1 MFTIRVAVASFPASS
16 DTVYTTSYS
25 PTVEVS
31 TSPETSIASDTS
43 PSTLSSAVAP
53 GSSYVEPT
61 SNSIGLSPFKEIT
74 GATVS
79 SGSGSSPLPSASTTF
94 TTLVAVPSF
103 PAASDTTY
111 LILYSPIVQVST
123 SPVTSISSDTSP
135 STLSSAVAPGSSYVE
150 PTSNSIGLSPFK
162 EITGATVS
170 SGSGSSPLP
179 SASTTFTTLVA
190 VASFPA
196 ASDTT

>member
-1 MFTIRVAVASFPASS
+1 FRLMSCCSAILDLHSFPTRRSSDLASTTLTILVSVASFPDSS

-43 PSTLSSAVAP
+43 PSTSSSAVAP

-79 SGSGSSPLPSASTTF
+79 SGSGSSPLPSASTTL
-94 TTLVAVPSF
+94 TILVS
-103 PAASDTTY
+103 
-111 LILYSPIVQVST
+111 
-123 SPVTSISSDTSP
+123 
-135 STLSSAVAPGSSYVE
+135 
-150 PTSNSIGLSPFK
+150 
-162 EITGATVS
+162 
-170 SGSGSSPLP
+170 
-179 SASTTFTTLVA
+179 

-196 ASDTT
+196 ASDTV

>member
-61 SNSIGLSPFKEIT
+61 SNSIGFSPFKEIT
-74 GATVS
+74 GTTIS
-79 SGSGSSPLPSASTTF
+79 YCSGASPLSSASTTF
-94 TTLVAVPSF
+94 TTLVAVVLFS
-103 PAASDTTY
+103 AASDTTY
-111 LILYSPIVQVST
+111 LISYSPFVLLYI
-123 SPVTSISSDTSP
+123 
-135 STLSSAVAPGSSYVE
+135 
-150 PTSNSIGLSPFK
+150 
-162 EITGATVS
+162 
-170 SGSGSSPLP
+170 
-179 SASTTFTTLVA
+179 LVLI
-190 VASFPA
+190 
-196 ASDTT
+196 

>member
-79 SGSGSSPLPSASTTF
+79 SGSGSSPLPSASS
-94 TTLVAVPSF
+94 TLIFLFAVASF
-103 PAASDTTY
+103 PASSDTIY
-111 LILYSPIVQVST
+111 LTSYSPIVLVST
-123 SPVTSISSDTSP
+123 SPVTSISSVTSP

-150 PTSNSIGLSPFK
+150 PTSNSIGLSPFNVK
-162 EITGATVS
+162 IGASVS
-170 SGSGSSPLP
+170 SSPSPLP
-179 SASTTFTTLVA
+179 SASTTLTVLVS

-196 ASDTT
+196 ASATV

>member
-79 SGSGSSPLPSASTTF
+79 SGSGSSPLPSASTTLF
-94 TTLVAVPSF
+94 AVASF

-111 LILYSPIVQVST
+111 LISYSPIVLVST
-123 SPVTSISSDTSP
+123 SPVISISSVTSP

-150 PTSNSIGLSPFK
+150 PTSNSIGLSPFNVK
-162 EITGATVS
+162 IGASVS
-170 SGSGSSPLP
+170 SSPSPLP
-179 SASTTFTTLVA
+179 SASTTLTVLVS

-196 ASDTT
+196 ASETV

>member
-1 MFTIRVAVASFPASS
+1 
-16 DTVYTTSYS
+16 TSYS

-74 GATVS
+74 GATLSSCSVS
-79 SGSGSSPLPSASTTF
+79 SSLPSPSTTF
-94 TTLVAVPSF
+94 TTLFPVSSF
-103 PAASDTTY
+103 PSAPSTSS
-111 LILYSPIVQVST
+111 LISYSPTVLVSS
-123 SPVTSISSDTSP
+123 SPVISISSVTSP
-135 STLSSAVAPGSSYVE
+135 STFSSAVAPGSSYVE
-150 PTSNSIGLSPFK
+150 PTSHSIGLSPFNVK
-162 EITGATVS
+162 IGASVS
-170 SGSGSSPLP
+170 SSPSPLP
-179 SASTTFTTLVA
+179 SASTTLTVLVS

-196 ASDTT
+196 ASETV

>member
-94 TTLVAVPSF
+94 TTLVAVASF

-111 LILYSPIVQVST
+111 LTLYSPTVLVST
-123 SPVTSISSDTSP
+123 SPVISISSVTSP

-150 PTSNSIGLSPFK
+150 PTSNSIGLSPFNVK
-162 EITGATVS
+162 IGASVS
-170 SGSGSSPLP
+170 SSPSPLP
-179 SASTTFTTLVA
+179 SASTTLTVLVS

-196 ASDTT
+196 ASETV